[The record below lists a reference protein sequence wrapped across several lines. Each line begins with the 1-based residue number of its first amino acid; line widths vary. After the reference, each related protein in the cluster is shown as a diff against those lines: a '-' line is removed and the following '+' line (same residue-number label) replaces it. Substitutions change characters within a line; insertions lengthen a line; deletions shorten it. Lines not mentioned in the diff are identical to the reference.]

1 MSDEHDPT
9 TLTTTPGTAPKE
21 PQRFVAT
28 EGAPVPTTPE
38 TVGRAPAP
46 WDAAGDPASMTD
58 DQVSAR
64 YLLGLAD
71 DALVYAQRLGEWISR
86 APQIEE
92 DMALGNVALDL
103 VGQARTLYTRVG
115 ELDAGLLPGVQSLAE
130 DDLAYFREERHFRNR
145 WLVEQ
150 PRGDFA
156 HEMARMLWFASMQH
170 ELYSALVRLEG
181 ADATGVATARKALK
195 EVDYHRDHAAQWV
208 IRLGDGTQESTAR
221 MVAALAAVEPFVAEL
236 FEDDPV
242 AVVAAERGLGVLPS
256 QLEQA
261 ASDLVT
267 GVLRRAGL
275 ERPEAGR
282 WHAAGGRTGT
292 HSEQLGYLLAEMQS
306 VARAHPGASW

>member
-1 MSDEHDPT
+1 MSAESHLST
-9 TLTTTPGTAPKE
+9 ATPGTAPAQ
-21 PQRFVAT
+21 PQRFEAQ

-46 WDAAGDPASMTD
+46 WDAGGDPASMGD
-58 DQVSAR
+58 DQLSAR

-103 VGQARTLYTRVG
+103 VGQARALYTRVG
-115 ELDAGLLPGVQSLAE
+115 ELDAELLPGVQELAE
-130 DDLAYFREERHFRNR
+130 DDLAYFREERHFRNV

-156 HEMARMLWFASMQH
+156 HEMARMLWFAAHQV
-170 ELYSALVRLEG
+170 ELYAALVRLDG
-181 ADATGVATARKALK
+181 ADEVGVAVARKALK

-208 IRLGDGTQESTAR
+208 IRLGDGTEESTRR
-221 MVAALAAVEPFVAEL
+221 MAAALATVEPFVAEL
-236 FEDDPV
+236 FADDPV
-242 AVVAAERGLGVLPS
+242 ATEAARRGLGVLPS
-256 QLEQA
+256 SLAEPA
-261 ASDLVT
+261 EDFVT
-267 GVLRRAGL
+267 GVLRRAQL

-282 WHAAGGRTGT
+282 WHAGGGRTGT

>member
-1 MSDEHDPT
+1 MSDEQLAT
-9 TLTTTPGTAPKE
+9 MPGTAPKE
-21 PQRFVAT
+21 PQRF
-28 EGAPVPTTPE
+28 EPEPGAPVPTTPE
-38 TVGRAPAP
+38 TVGRAPRP

-58 DQVSAR
+58 EQLSAR

-115 ELDAGLLPGVQSLAE
+115 ELDAQLLPGVQELAE
-130 DDLAYFREERHFRNR
+130 DDLAYFRTEREFRNR

-156 HEMARMLWFASMQH
+156 HEMVRMLWF
-170 ELYSALVRLEG
+170 SAHLLETLARLVRTEG
-181 ADATGVATARKALK
+181 ADAVGVGAARKALK

-208 IRLGDGTQESTAR
+208 IRLGDGTEESGRRTA
-221 MVAALAAVEPFVAEL
+221 AALAALEPFVAEL
-236 FEDDPV
+236 SEDDPV
-242 AVVAAERGLGVLPS
+242 ATEAARRGLGVLPS
-256 QLEQA
+256 TTAEA
-261 ASDLVT
+261 ATAYVAE
-267 GVLRRAGL
+267 VLRVATL
-275 ERPEAGR
+275 ERPAAGR
-282 WHAAGGRTGT
+282 WNAGGGRTGT